1 VKAPVI
7 ESERIRL
14 RGHTLHDLD
23 ACAAMWAMPEVTR
36 FIGGKPSTRDETWSR
51 LLRYAGSW
59 SMLGYGYW
67 LAEERTTG
75 RLIGEVGFGN
85 WQRDITPALDVPEMG
100 WALLPW
106 AQGKGLATEGVM
118 AGLRWS
124 DATYAEQTVTCI
136 ISPEN
141 TPSIRVAEK
150 CGFREHARTLFK
162 GDPTIIFR
170 RSGSDARRTA

>member
-1 VKAPVI
+1 MKAPVV

-14 RGHTLHDLD
+14 RGHTLQDLD

-36 FIGGKPSTRDETWSR
+36 FIGGKTSTRDETWSR

-106 AQGKGLATEGVM
+106 AQGRGLATEGVM
-118 AGLRWS
+118 AGLGWS
-124 DATYAEQTVTCI
+124 DANFARATVTCI

-141 TPSIRVAEK
+141 VPSIRVAEK

-162 GDPTIIFR
+162 GEPTIVFR
-170 RSGSDARRTA
+170 R